1 MRPVRIEPG
10 TRAVVTGA
18 SRGIGRALC
27 VALAS
32 RGARLGLM
40 ARGRERIEELVAQF
54 PESPSGPHLP
64 LVADVAKRS
73 QVQRAIDRFAN
84 QAEGLDLVVANAG
97 VAHYGP
103 FVDTD
108 IERAEE
114 MVRVNVL
121 GTIYTVG
128 APLPH
133 MLDRAHGHVVI
144 LSSGAGIR
152 AFPWAAVYGATKA
165 ADRGFAEALRHELS
179 GTGVSVTTAFPGEVE
194 THLHS
199 HERELLPDWRSNDEE
214 LPPERLAEAIV
225 AGVERDARSVFA
237 PGVVRLLGLNG
248 IAPRLTD
255 RLLAAI
261 RGGSAAPRRD

>member
-1 MRPVRIEPG
+1 MRIEPG

-18 SRGIGRALC
+18 SSGIGRALC
-27 VALAS
+27 IALAA
-32 RGARLGLM
+32 RGVRLGLM
-40 ARGRERIEELVAQF
+40 ARGRERLEELVAQL
-54 PESPSGPHLP
+54 PESPSGPHLA

-73 QVQRAIDRFAN
+73 QVQRAVDRFAKR
-84 QAEGLDLVVANAG
+84 AEGLDLVAANAG

-103 FVDTD
+103 FADTD

-121 GTIYTVG
+121 GTIYTV
-128 APLPH
+128 AAALPH

-179 GTGVSVTTAFPGEVE
+179 GTGVSVTAAFPGEVE
-194 THLHS
+194 TDLHA
-199 HERELLPDWRSNDEE
+199 HERDLLPDWRENEEE
-214 LPPERLAEAIV
+214 LPPQKVAQGIIEA
-225 AGVERDARSVFA
+225 VEEDSRAVYM
-237 PGVVRLLGLNG
+237 PGPVRLLGLNG

-255 RLLAAI
+255 ALLRRI
-261 RGGSAAPRRD
+261 RGATAAPRRD